1 MSKKGIIKTQYG
13 DGIENYQKRIKE
25 TIVKSLN
32 THPRTALIRLD
43 LRFPG
48 EDMFYRDDPAVIT
61 DSLNHLM
68 NASLFILKIS
78 ESQV

>member
-43 LRFPG
+43 LRFPR

-61 DSLNHLM
+61 RFFKSLNER
-68 NASLFILKIS
+68 IPVYLKNKRK
-78 ESQV
+78 